1 MDFMA
6 LLLKSILFQGY
17 QTKITESSI
26 IKITFNDR
34 SADHSIRTSFNSV
47 ESREL
52 GTTWLAKGFIPQPL
66 GSS

>member
-1 MDFMA
+1 MDLMA

-26 IKITFNDR
+26 IKITFND
-34 SADHSIRTSFNSV
+34 HSIRTSFNSV

-52 GTTWLAKGFIPQPL
+52 GTTWLAKGFITQSL
-66 GSS
+66 GSG